1 MMIRVLVGDDRVN
14 AIVKIKNPG
23 GYTITESEDTDIIYG
38 MLAKVIEREC
48 ASIVLPSYSVVEK
61 IIKKVGVIRK

>member
-1 MMIRVLVGDDRVN
+1 MMIRVLVGDDRAN